1 MAVSLVY
8 IHKKQQQPL
17 AKNNPKFFSQITS
30 IKLRTFD
37 AKSWAVK
44 FWLRIPGSG
53 IVGCRLW
60 KSPGQGHRSHPWLC
74 LCPGVRRLL
83 HLLSAALS
91 QIMSFSGRDEYDP
104 CQQRC
109 QKGYSCWSCI
119 VQSLGSGDVQHFA
132 GSCCS
137 HVATLFSVPE
147 SPCVTCRWYH
157 TLQAYVRASWYKRE
171 N

>member
-37 AKSWAVK
+37 AKSWAGK

-53 IVGCRLW
+53 VLGC
-60 KSPGQGHRSHPWLC
+60 GNAQGRDTGATRGCGCARW
-74 LCPGVRRLL
+74 LL

-91 QIMSFSGRDEYDP
+91 QIMSISEYDP

-109 QKGYSCWSCI
+109 QKGYSCWSCV
-119 VQSLGSGDVQHFA
+119 VQPLGSGDVQHFA

-137 HVATLFSVPE
+137 HVATLFSVPNRL
-147 SPCVTCRWYH
+147 V
-157 TLQAYVRASWYKRE
+157 
-171 N
+171 